1 MKQNASIMALL
12 VSILLAVNAQ
22 AAELRTVALTG
33 QPAPGTAGAT
43 FESFG
48 SFIHPISFVYGGAV
62 LNDAGHVAFRANL
75 TGSGVDATNNQGVW
89 SEGSGL
95 SLVAR
100 TGSQAPGAASGV
112 NFSTDP
118 ELELFFPVFNDAGQ
132 TAFYGALSDGGLGLW
147 SEGSGSLS
155 LVAQSGGQ
163 APGTP
168 SGVNIDFSNLYQFL
182 DSPVLNNA
190 GQTTFRS
197 FLSGPGVTNA
207 NKFGR
212 WAERAGSLELVGRRG
227 SSMPG
232 LPAGVVNF
240 TMEEAGLNDAGQT
253 VFYANLSGSGVNN
266 SNNQSVWS
274 DVSGSLAL
282 VARKGDPIPGMPGV
296 SFGNLNFTDAINNAG
311 QTAFVAG
318 LSNDD
323 SEFDQESLWLA
334 DSGNLTLL
342 ARRGTQAAGMPSG
355 VLYDQIGY
363 WAKLND
369 AGQVLTNS
377 LLTGNGVDDSNRE
390 GFFLWD
396 ALGNVTLVQ
405 RNGDHAPGTP
415 TGTFFASLLNDP
427 FTTFVLNNAGQV
439 ALSQRLGGAGVDS
452 TNDHGIWATDETGAL
467 QLVARK
473 GDELEVAPSDFR
485 TISDLTLVS
494 ANGHSN
500 GWISG
505 FNNVGQIAF
514 WASFTDGT
522 QGVFVS
528 NKVATVPGD
537 FNFDGTVDAA
547 DYVAWRKGL
556 GTLYSPSH
564 YDIWRAN
571 FGSSLGSGSGSALPS
586 AESLSAAVPEPAALA
601 LLLVAAALWPLRRRP
616 AK

>member
-1 MKQNASIMALL
+1 LRLGASP
-12 VSILLAVNAQ
+12 
-22 AAELRTVALTG
+22 R
-33 QPAPGTAGAT
+33 
-43 FESFG
+43 
-48 SFIHPISFVYGGAV
+48 
-62 LNDAGHVAFRANL
+62 
-75 TGSGVDATNNQGVW
+75 
-89 SEGSGL
+89 
-95 SLVAR
+95 
-100 TGSQAPGAASGV
+100 AASH
-112 NFSTDP
+112 
-118 ELELFFPVFNDAGQ
+118 
-132 TAFYGALSDGGLGLW
+132 
-147 SEGSGSLS
+147 
-155 LVAQSGGQ
+155 
-163 APGTP
+163 
-168 SGVNIDFSNLYQFL
+168 
-182 DSPVLNNA
+182 
-190 GQTTFRS
+190 
-197 FLSGPGVTNA
+197 
-207 NKFGR
+207 
-212 WAERAGSLELVGRRG
+212 
-227 SSMPG
+227 
-232 LPAGVVNF
+232 
-240 TMEEAGLNDAGQT
+240 
-253 VFYANLSGSGVNN
+253 
-266 SNNQSVWS
+266 
-274 DVSGSLAL
+274 AL
-282 VARKGDPIPGMPGV
+282 VC
-296 SFGNLNFTDAINNAG
+296 
-311 QTAFVAG
+311 
-318 LSNDD
+318 
-323 SEFDQESLWLA
+323 
-334 DSGNLTLL
+334 
-342 ARRGTQAAGMPSG
+342 AGMPSG

-556 GTLYSPSH
+556 RTLYSPSH

-586 AESLSAAVPEPAALA
+586 AESLSAAVPEPATLA
-601 LLLVAAALWPLRRRP
+601 LLILAATSIWPGRQRTVM
-616 AK
+616 